1 MAQTSAGQRAAGGS
15 DRAGRSEP
23 GGRYGLLLLVLVATY
38 VISAFTNGRI
48 IGDLQI
54 LLFLALLLLSLRTSR
69 VRGRMA
75 WLAVGVALAGT
86 AAALGAGLTDTQ
98 VGDGLAAIWKGLV
111 LLLSAI
117 LIVSRVLARSTVT
130 MQSIYGALSAYV
142 IIGMMFAAFY
152 AAIKSFDG
160 GGFFADGQPGNT
172 QTFQYFSFATLTT
185 VGYGDFTAAINGG
198 RAIAVLEAM
207 TGQIFLATLV
217 ARLVSAYRGPSAD

>member
-15 DRAGRSEP
+15 DRTGRSEP

-54 LLFLALLLLSLRTSR
+54 LLFLVLLLLSLRTSR

-86 AAALGAGLTDTQ
+86 AAAIGAVLTDTQ

-111 LLLSAI
+111 LLLSVI

>member
-15 DRAGRSEP
+15 DSTGRSER

-48 IGDLQI
+48 IDELQV
-54 LLFLALLLLSLRTSR
+54 LLFLTLLLLSLRTSR

-86 AAALGAGLTDTQ
+86 VAALAAGQTDTE
-98 VGDGLAAIWKGLV
+98 VGDGLAAIWKGL
-111 LLLSAI
+111 LLLLAAI

-152 AAIKSFDG
+152 AAIKSLDG
-160 GGFFADGQPGNT
+160 GSFFADGQPGNT

-185 VGYGDFTAAINGG
+185 VGYGDFTAAVNGA

-217 ARLVSAYRGPSAD
+217 ARLVSAYRGPSTD